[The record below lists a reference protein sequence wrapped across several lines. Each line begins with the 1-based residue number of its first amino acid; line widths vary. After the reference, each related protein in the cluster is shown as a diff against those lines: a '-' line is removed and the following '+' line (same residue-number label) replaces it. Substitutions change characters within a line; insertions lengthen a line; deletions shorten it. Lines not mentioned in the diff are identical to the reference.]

1 MASFAN
7 GPDTQGIFQT
17 DVILQTAIL
26 AGLKELKQKPW
37 LLDYVW
43 PNLASDPLTKD
54 IYGQQEIDQAKKWV
68 LNTNIPV
75 FLNTRIDDFRGTC
88 VSIAMASSEEEHN
101 TLADTHYVPFVS
113 TFTPNNMLNLSA
125 AFQPTSFDPA
135 TGSITLP
142 DSVAAS
148 VNFFPGMYLVNDAGE
163 SFQIIETP
171 ADNLIIISAPNQ
183 VPDMSVVTLQAP
195 PNSWTIQMESQWMKE
210 TYHIG
215 CHVETEPVHLLYLH
229 SIVLFILLRNR
240 KPLLEGRGIELTRV
254 ESQDFGRD
262 EGLNGVWVYRR
273 YIEME
278 GKVRHFWPI
287 GDPIPTALGSVTQ
300 FKLIG
305 SPHTPAGVPP
315 DTQLVIG
322 EDDQYITLGGTPD
335 YVSANTE
342 DQNGA
347 FPADPPPPT
356 EAAAPVTKK

>member
-1 MASFAN
+1 MASFTN
-7 GPDTQGIFQT
+7 GPDTQGVFQT

-88 VSIAMASSEEEHN
+88 ISIAMASSSEEHN

-113 TFTPNNMLNLSA
+113 TFTPNDMLNMSA
-125 AFQPTSFDPA
+125 AFQPVSYDQD
-135 TGSITLP
+135 TGLVVLP
-142 DSVAAS
+142 NNIAET
-148 VNFFPGMYLVNDAGE
+148 VNFFPGMFLVNAAGIA
-163 SFQIIETP
+163 FQITSTP
-171 ADNLIIISAPNQ
+171 ADNEVVVVPAPQ
-183 VPDMSVVTLQAP
+183 ADLSVVTLQVP
-195 PNSWTIQMESQWMKE
+195 PNSYTIQMESQWMKE

-215 CHVETEPVHLLYLH
+215 CHVQTEPVHLLYLH

-240 KPLLEGRGIELTRV
+240 KPLLEGRGIELTRL

-262 EGLNGVWVYRR
+262 EGLNGVWIYRR
-273 YIEME
+273 YIELE

-305 SPHTPAGVPP
+305 SPHTPVGVPP

-335 YVSANTE
+335 YTSSNTE
-342 DQNGA
+342 DQNGD

-356 EAAAPVTKK
+356 EAGIPVTKVK